1 MSPLE
6 ITILSSI
13 LIVSC
18 WVGWL
23 NAKIL
28 MLTSQILTVTMHLDY
43 QTAQIVANT
52 SMPDDFG
59 SSDVASQPT

>member
-28 MLTSQILTVTMHLDY
+28 MLTSQILIVTMHLDY

-52 SMPDDFG
+52 SMPPDMD
-59 SSDVASQPT
+59 SS